1 MEYKDYYKIMGV
13 AKDASEADIKKAY
26 RKLARQYHPD
36 VSKEKDAETKFK
48 EVNEA
53 YEVLKDSEKRQS
65 YNQLGADWKSGG
77 AGANQAS
84 GFGGFGGF
92 QQGQSG
98 GAGDFSD
105 FFEQF
110 FGGQQRGGAR
120 SSHAPRPKVGEDLT
134 TTVQISLEEA
144 YLGASKTIQ
153 YEMLDAHGERHPKA
167 LTVKI
172 PAGVISGQQMRLTG
186 QGAAGVQGAKA
197 GDLYLKI
204 EVLEHAQ
211 YQVAGR
217 DLTLVVSVMPW
228 EAALGAVLAVP
239 TLGGS
244 VDVKIPSGTKS
255 GSKMRLKGRGLPGKT
270 PGDQYLLLQIQ
281 VPMPV
286 NPEQIAYYEQ
296 MRDLFSVKH

>member
-36 VSKEKDAETKFK
+36 VSKEKDAESKFK

-53 YEVLKDSEKRQS
+53 YEVLKDPEKRQA
-65 YNQLGADWKSGG
+65 YNQLGADWKSG
-77 AGANQAS
+77 AGASQA
-84 GFGGFGGF
+84 GGFGGF
-92 QQGQSG
+92 QQRQQA

-110 FGGQQRGGAR
+110 FGGQRAGAR
-120 SSHAPRPKVGEDLT
+120 SSQATRPKAGEDLH
-134 TTVQISLEEA
+134 TTVQIRLEEA
-144 YLGASKTIQ
+144 YLGTHKTIQ
-153 YEMLDAHGERHPKA
+153 YEMPEVHGEREPKA

-172 PAGVISGQQMRLTG
+172 PAGVITGQQMRLTG
-186 QGAAGVQGAKA
+186 QGAIGVQGAKA

-204 EVLEHAQ
+204 EVLEHPQ

-217 DLTLVVSVMPW
+217 DLTLTVAVMPW
-228 EAALGAVLAVP
+228 EAALGAVLTVP

-255 GSKMRLKGRGLPGKT
+255 GSKMRLKGRGLPGKI

-281 VPMPV
+281 VPVPTT
-286 NPEQIAYYEQ
+286 PEQIAYYEH
-296 MRDLFSVKH
+296 MRELFTAKS